1 MLGFTNKNVKK
12 EANKKLIYVFICII
26 VIAASFLFKLVADR
40 QEKSANDVI
49 TDLNSIIVTEEEKE
63 DRKSYLDVASVP
75 YEFAVSDENVNSYYI
90 VSDGQYLYIV
100 FMGPGDFASLNKEDI
115 ATNAIRVNGITAK
128 TPNEIKSLALDAYNY
143 GLSDEEKITLDDF
156 DSYFGSVYLDMTK
169 VQDSTTSMFKTLFF
183 ITLIAGIVS
192 LIVTV
197 YNLFRFKRSIKKLD
211 LSTLQELDMKMNDE
225 KSFYY
230 DKAHLYLT
238 DTHIVTFNDKVT
250 AIDYNDIIWMYPFER
265 RTNGIKTGKAIKI
278 MTNKGK
284 TYTVAYMELIT
295 KAKKEIYDEIWNT
308 IVSKNSSML
317 LGYTKENIKLA
328 KERVIK

>member
-1 MLGFTNKNVKK
+1 MVGFTNKNVKK

-26 VIAASFLFKLVADR
+26 VIVASFLFRFGADK
-40 QEKSANDVI
+40 QEKTANAAV
-49 TDLNSIIVTEEEKE
+49 TDLNSVIVAEEEKE
-63 DRKSYLDVASVP
+63 DRKSYLDVASIP
-75 YEFAVSDENVNSYYI
+75 YEFAVSDETVNSYYI
-90 VSDGQYLYIV
+90 VSDGRYLYIV

-115 ATNAIRVNGITAK
+115 TTNAIRVNGITAK
-128 TPNEIKSLALDAYNY
+128 IPNEIKSLALDAYNY

-169 VQDSTTSMFKTLFF
+169 EQDSTTSMFETLFF
-183 ITLIAGIVS
+183 ITLIAGAIS

-197 YNLFRFKRSIKKLD
+197 YNLFKFRRSIKKLD
-211 LSTLQELDMKMNDE
+211 MSTLQELDMKMNDE

-238 DTHIVTFNDKVT
+238 DTHVITFADKVS

-265 RTNGIKTGKAIKI
+265 RTNGIRTGKAIKI

-284 TYTVAYMELIT
+284 TYTLAYMELIT

-308 IVSKNSSML
+308 IVSKNNNML
-317 LGYTKENIKLA
+317 LGHTEENIKLA